1 MGASHGSGVTLPC
14 AAPIFCAQHVSF
26 RMEKTDMGS
35 HLMQRLN
42 AFADAFSFFL
52 VWLQNSPFILS
63 LLAGLTL
70 PFIFHLPRE
79 ERKNAPFWLKSVACV
94 SIFFF
99 ISGTLSPLTV
109 QGLSYFLKSL
119 NNNILFSVPLWIM
132 TMIFTAAGLI
142 FHITVRRL
150 LAGEIDNLRHRM
162 IKKSGLE
169 RKARTDVRK
178 VKELLPG
185 STEYNPLD
193 YIDLKKGVFIGLN
206 KDDQPQYI
214 TLKEFRTQHAAIIG
228 TTGSGKG
235 ITATVLL
242 YQAILSG
249 EAVFVEDPKDDEWAP
264 HVLREACKKAGKKF
278 TLINLNKLNY
288 QLDLLADI
296 SHEQLEELFNAGFSL
311 AKKGEASDFYRI
323 KDRRAARNTAAIYKK
338 RMTLRDLFNTDFVQ
352 SLREDVPAFCGEL
365 EEIALVNSINAKNGF
380 SLKYV
385 FDEGGCCYII
395 GSTRNQKIISA
406 QRMILT
412 RLIQIAETRDRINST
427 PRTVAIFLDELKY
440 HLSRPALE
448 GLGTARDKVV
458 HIFMAF
464 QATDDLRD
472 CPSDLNGDSVTGAV
486 IENAKFKLIYKIQNP
501 ETAEW
506 AAKMTGS
513 ILVDDEMRKIRTD
526 LSLTEKVDTDR
537 MIRQAES
544 YYVDSNMFLNLP
556 EKVGFVF
563 TSTELPRATKMF
575 QIKVKKENIE
585 LLSFEYKQATPNK
598 NERQENKPS
607 INL

>member
-1 MGASHGSGVTLPC
+1 MNSP
-14 AAPIFCAQHVSF
+14 
-26 RMEKTDMGS
+26 
-35 HLMQRLN
+35 LMQKLN

-52 VWLQNSPFILS
+52 LWLQNSPVILS
-63 LLAGLTL
+63 LLAGITL

-99 ISGTLSPLTV
+99 IFGTISPLTI
-109 QGLSYFLKSL
+109 QGLSYFFKSL
-119 NNNILFSVPLWIM
+119 DNNILFSVPLWIM
-132 TMIFTAAGLI
+132 TIIFTAAGLT
-142 FHITVRRL
+142 FHIAARRL
-150 LAGEIDNLRHRM
+150 LAGEIDNLKHRM
-162 IKKSGLE
+162 IKKSKLE
-169 RKARTDVRK
+169 RNTRTDVRK
-178 VKELLPG
+178 VKELLPAPI
-185 STEYNPLD
+185 EYNPLD

-214 TLKEFRTQHAAIIG
+214 TIKEFQTQHAAIIG

-242 YQAILSG
+242 YQAILLG
-249 EAVFVEDPKDDEWAP
+249 EAVLVEDPKDDEWAP

-278 TLINLNKLNY
+278 TLINLNNLNF

-323 KDRRAARNTAAIYKK
+323 ADRRATRNTSAIYEKG
-338 RMTLRDLFNTDFVQ
+338 MTLRDLFNTDFVQ
-352 SLREDVPAFCGEL
+352 SLREDVPAFYGEL
-365 EEIALVNSINAKNGF
+365 EEIALVNSINATKGF
-380 SLKYV
+380 SLKEV

-448 GLGTARDKVV
+448 GLGTARDKGV

-464 QATDDLRD
+464 QAIDDLRD
-472 CPSDLNGDSVTGAV
+472 CPSDLNGDSVIGAV

-513 ILVDDEMRKIRTD
+513 ILVDDEMRQVRTD

-544 YYVDSNMFLNLP
+544 YFVDSNMFLNLP

-575 QIKVKKENIE
+575 QVQVKKENIE
-585 LLSFEYKQATPNK
+585 LLSFEYKKATPKK
-598 NERQENKPS
+598 NEVQEHKPS

>member
-1 MGASHGSGVTLPC
+1 
-14 AAPIFCAQHVSF
+14 
-26 RMEKTDMGS
+26 MGS

-52 VWLQNSPFILS
+52 LWLQNSPVILS

-79 ERKNAPFWLKSVACV
+79 DRKNAPFWLKSVACV

-99 ISGTLSPLTV
+99 ISGTLSPLTI
-109 QGLSYFLKSL
+109 QGLSYFFKSL
-119 NNNILFSVPLWIM
+119 DNNILFRVPLWIM
-132 TMIFTAAGLI
+132 TVTFTAAGLI
-142 FHITVRRL
+142 FHIAARRL
-150 LAGEIDNLRHRM
+150 LAGEIDNFKHRL
-162 IKKSGLE
+162 IKKSKLE
-169 RKARTDVRK
+169 RNTRTDVRK
-178 VKELLPG
+178 VKELLPD

-193 YIDLKKGVFIGLN
+193 YIDLNKGVFIGLN

-214 TLKEFRTQHAAIIG
+214 TIKEFRTQHAAIIG

-235 ITATVLL
+235 VTATVLL

-278 TLINLNKLNY
+278 TLINLNKLNF

-323 KDRRAARNTAAIYKK
+323 KDRRAARNTAAIHEKG
-338 RMTLRDLFNTDFVQ
+338 MTLRDLFNTDFVQ
-352 SLREDVPAFCGEL
+352 SLREDVPAFFGEL
-365 EEIALVNSINAKNGF
+365 EEIALVNSINATNGF
-380 SLKYV
+380 SLKEV

-448 GLGTARDKVV
+448 GLGTARDKGV

-472 CPSDLNGDSVTGAV
+472 CPSDLNGDSVIGAV

-506 AAKMTGS
+506 AARMTGS
-513 ILVDDEMRKIRTD
+513 ILVDDEMRKVRTD

-575 QIKVKKENIE
+575 QVQVKKENIE
-585 LLSFEYKQATPNK
+585 LLSFEYKQATPGK
-598 NERQENKPS
+598 NESQEHKPS

>member
-1 MGASHGSGVTLPC
+1 
-14 AAPIFCAQHVSF
+14 
-26 RMEKTDMGS
+26 MGS

-52 VWLQNSPFILS
+52 LWLQNSPVILS

-79 ERKNAPFWLKSVACV
+79 DRKNAPFWLKSVACV

-99 ISGTLSPLTV
+99 ISGTLSPLTI
-109 QGLSYFLKSL
+109 QGLSYFFKPLD
-119 NNNILFSVPLWIM
+119 NNILFRVPLWIM
-132 TMIFTAAGLI
+132 TVTFTAAGLI
-142 FHITVRRL
+142 FHIAARRL
-150 LAGEIDNLRHRM
+150 LAGEIDNFKHRL
-162 IKKSGLE
+162 IKKSKLE
-169 RKARTDVRK
+169 RNTRTDVRK
-178 VKELLPG
+178 VKELLPD

-193 YIDLKKGVFIGLN
+193 YIDLNKGVFIGLN

-214 TLKEFRTQHAAIIG
+214 TIKEFRTQHAAIIG

-235 ITATVLL
+235 VTATVLL

-278 TLINLNKLNY
+278 TLINLNKLNF

-296 SHEQLEELFNAGFSL
+296 SHDQLEELFNAGFSL

-323 KDRRAARNTAAIYKK
+323 KDRRAARNTAAIHEKG
-338 RMTLRDLFNTDFVQ
+338 MTLRDLFNTDFVQ
-352 SLREDVPAFCGEL
+352 SLREDVPAFFGEL
-365 EEIALVNSINAKNGF
+365 EEIALVNSINATNGF
-380 SLKYV
+380 SLKEV

-448 GLGTARDKVV
+448 GLGTARDKGV

-472 CPSDLNGDSVTGAV
+472 CPSDLNGDSVIGAV

-506 AAKMTGS
+506 AARMTGS
-513 ILVDDEMRKIRTD
+513 ILVDDEMRKVRTD

-575 QIKVKKENIE
+575 QVQVKKENIE
-585 LLSFEYKQATPNK
+585 LLSFEYKQATPGK
-598 NERQENKPS
+598 NESQEHKPS

>member
-52 VWLQNSPFILS
+52 VWLQNSPVILS

-99 ISGTLSPLTV
+99 ISGTLSPLTIQV
-109 QGLSYFLKSL
+109 LSYFFKSL
-119 NNNILFSVPLWIM
+119 DNNILFRVPLWIM
-132 TMIFTAAGLI
+132 SITFTAVGLI
-142 FHITVRRL
+142 FHIIARRL

-162 IKKSGLE
+162 IKKSKLE
-169 RKARTDVRK
+169 RNTRTDVRK
-178 VKELLPG
+178 VKELLPD

-193 YIDLKKGVFIGLN
+193 YIDLKKGIFIGLN

-235 ITATVLL
+235 VTATVLL

-323 KDRRAARNTAAIYKK
+323 KDRRAARNTAAIYEKG
-338 RMTLRDLFNTDFVQ
+338 MTLRDLFNTDFVQ
-352 SLREDVPAFCGEL
+352 ALREDVPAFCGEL

-380 SLKYV
+380 SLKEV

-440 HLSRPALE
+440 HLSRPAME
-448 GLGTARDKVV
+448 GLGTARDKGV

-472 CPSDLNGDSVTGAV
+472 CPSDLNGDSVIGAV

-513 ILVDDEMRKIRTD
+513 ILVDDEMRKVRTD

-544 YYVDSNMFLNLP
+544 YYIDSNMFLNLP

-563 TSTELPRATKMF
+563 TSTELPRATKMY
-575 QIKVKKENIE
+575 QVQVKKENIG
-585 LLSFEYKQATPNK
+585 LLSFEYKQATPGK
-598 NERQENKPS
+598 NESQENKPS

>member
-52 VWLQNSPFILS
+52 LWLQNSPVILS

-99 ISGTLSPLTV
+99 ISGTLSPLTI
-109 QGLSYFLKSL
+109 QGLSYFFKSL
-119 NNNILFSVPLWIM
+119 DNNILFRVPLWIM
-132 TMIFTAAGLI
+132 SITFTAAGLI
-142 FHITVRRL
+142 FHIAARRL

-162 IKKSGLE
+162 IKKSKLE
-169 RKARTDVRK
+169 RNTRTDVRK
-178 VKELLPG
+178 VKELLPD

-235 ITATVLL
+235 VTATVLL

-323 KDRRAARNTAAIYKK
+323 KDRRAARNTAAIYEKG
-338 RMTLRDLFNTDFVQ
+338 MTLRDLFNTDFVQ

-380 SLKYV
+380 SLKEV

-440 HLSRPALE
+440 HLSRPAME
-448 GLGTARDKVV
+448 GLGTARDKGV

-472 CPSDLNGDSVTGAV
+472 CPSDLNGDSVIGAV

-513 ILVDDEMRKIRTD
+513 ILVDDEMRKVRTD

-544 YYVDSNMFLNLP
+544 YYIDSNMFLNLP

-575 QIKVKKENIE
+575 QVQVKKENIG
-585 LLSFEYKQATPNK
+585 LLSFEYKQATPGK
-598 NERQENKPS
+598 NESQKNKPS

>member
-1 MGASHGSGVTLPC
+1 
-14 AAPIFCAQHVSF
+14 
-26 RMEKTDMGS
+26 MGS

-42 AFADAFSFFL
+42 AFADAFSFIL
-52 VWLQNSPFILS
+52 LWLQNSPVILS

-70 PFIFHLPRE
+70 PFIFHLPLE
-79 ERKNAPFWLKSVACV
+79 DRKNAPFWLKSVACV

-99 ISGTLSPLTV
+99 ISGTLSPLTI
-109 QGLSYFLKSL
+109 QGLSYFFKPLD
-119 NNNILFSVPLWIM
+119 NNILFRVPLWIM
-132 TMIFTAAGLI
+132 TVTFTAAGLI
-142 FHITVRRL
+142 FHIAARRL
-150 LAGEIDNLRHRM
+150 LAGEIDNFKHRL
-162 IKKSGLE
+162 IKKSKLE
-169 RKARTDVRK
+169 RNTRTDVRK
-178 VKELLPG
+178 VKELLPD

-193 YIDLKKGVFIGLN
+193 YIDLNKGVFIGLN

-214 TLKEFRTQHAAIIG
+214 TIKEFRTQHAAIIG

-235 ITATVLL
+235 VTATVLL

-278 TLINLNKLNY
+278 TLINLNKLNF

-323 KDRRAARNTAAIYKK
+323 KDRRAARNTAAIHEKGK
-338 RMTLRDLFNTDFVQ
+338 TLRDLFNTDFVQ
-352 SLREDVPAFCGEL
+352 SLREDVPAFFGEL
-365 EEIALVNSINAKNGF
+365 EEIALVNSINATNGF
-380 SLKYV
+380 SLKEV

-448 GLGTARDKVV
+448 GLGTARDKGV

-472 CPSDLNGDSVTGAV
+472 CPSDLNGDSVIGAV

-506 AAKMTGS
+506 AARMTGS
-513 ILVDDEMRKIRTD
+513 ILVDDEMRKVRTD

-575 QIKVKKENIE
+575 QVQVKKENIE
-585 LLSFEYKQATPNK
+585 LLSFEYKQATPGK
-598 NERQENKPS
+598 NESQEHKPS

>member
-1 MGASHGSGVTLPC
+1 
-14 AAPIFCAQHVSF
+14 
-26 RMEKTDMGS
+26 MGS

-109 QGLSYFLKSL
+109 QGLSYFFKSL

-162 IKKSGLE
+162 IKKSRLE
-169 RKARTDVRK
+169 RKTRTDVRK

-323 KDRRAARNTAAIYKK
+323 KDRRTARNTAAIYKK

-412 RLIQIAETRDRINST
+412 RLIQIAETRDRIKST

-448 GLGTARDKVV
+448 ELGTARDKGV

>member
-1 MGASHGSGVTLPC
+1 
-14 AAPIFCAQHVSF
+14 
-26 RMEKTDMGS
+26 MGS

-52 VWLQNSPFILS
+52 VWLQNSPVILS

-99 ISGTLSPLTV
+99 IFGTLSPLTIQV
-109 QGLSYFLKSL
+109 LSYFFKSL
-119 NNNILFSVPLWIM
+119 DNNILFRVPLWIM
-132 TMIFTAAGLI
+132 SITFTAAGLI
-142 FHITVRRL
+142 FHIIARRL
-150 LAGEIDNLRHRM
+150 LAGEIDNLRHQM
-162 IKKSGLE
+162 IKKSKLE
-169 RKARTDVRK
+169 RNTRTDVRK
-178 VKELLPG
+178 VKELLPD

-193 YIDLKKGVFIGLN
+193 YIDLKKGIFIGLN

-235 ITATVLL
+235 VTATVLL

-323 KDRRAARNTAAIYKK
+323 KDRRAARNTAAIYEKG
-338 RMTLRDLFNTDFVQ
+338 MTLRDLFNTDFVQ
-352 SLREDVPAFCGEL
+352 ALREDVPAFCGEL

-380 SLKYV
+380 SLKEV

-427 PRTVAIFLDELKY
+427 PRTIAIFLDELKY
-440 HLSRPALE
+440 HLSRPAME
-448 GLGTARDKVV
+448 GLGTARDKGV

-472 CPSDLNGDSVTGAV
+472 CPSDLNGDSVIGAV

-513 ILVDDEMRKIRTD
+513 ILVDDEMRKVRTD

-544 YYVDSNMFLNLP
+544 YYIDSNMFLNLP

-575 QIKVKKENIE
+575 QVQVKKENIG
-585 LLSFEYKQATPNK
+585 LLSFEYKQATPGK
-598 NERQENKPS
+598 NESQENKPS

>member
-1 MGASHGSGVTLPC
+1 M
-14 AAPIFCAQHVSF
+14 F
-26 RMEKTDMGS
+26 K
-35 HLMQRLN
+35 
-42 AFADAFSFFL
+42 
-52 VWLQNSPFILS
+52 
-63 LLAGLTL
+63 
-70 PFIFHLPRE
+70 
-79 ERKNAPFWLKSVACV
+79 
-94 SIFFF
+94 F
-99 ISGTLSPLTV
+99 ISV
-109 QGLSYFLKSL
+109 NFL
-119 NNNILFSVPLWIM
+119 P
-132 TMIFTAAGLI
+132 
-142 FHITVRRL
+142 
-150 LAGEIDNLRHRM
+150 
-162 IKKSGLE
+162 
-169 RKARTDVRK
+169 
-178 VKELLPG
+178 
-185 STEYNPLD
+185 
-193 YIDLKKGVFIGLN
+193 
-206 KDDQPQYI
+206 
-214 TLKEFRTQHAAIIG
+214 
-228 TTGSGKG
+228 
-235 ITATVLL
+235 
-242 YQAILSG
+242 
-249 EAVFVEDPKDDEWAP
+249 
-264 HVLREACKKAGKKF
+264 
-278 TLINLNKLNY
+278 
-288 QLDLLADI
+288 DI

-323 KDRRAARNTAAIYKK
+323 SDRRAARNTSAIYEKG
-338 RMTLRDLFNTDFVQ
+338 MTLRDLFNTDFVQ

-380 SLKYV
+380 SLKEV

-448 GLGTARDKVV
+448 GLGTARDKGV

-464 QATDDLRD
+464 QAIDDLRD
-472 CPSDLNGDSVTGAV
+472 CPSDLNGDSVIGAI

-513 ILVDDEMRKIRTD
+513 ILVDDEMRKVRTD

-575 QIKVKKENIE
+575 QVQVKKENIE
-585 LLSFEYKQATPNK
+585 LLSFEYKQATPEK
-598 NERQENKPS
+598 NENQEHKPS

>member
-1 MGASHGSGVTLPC
+1 
-14 AAPIFCAQHVSF
+14 
-26 RMEKTDMGS
+26 MGS

-52 VWLQNSPFILS
+52 VWLQNSPVILS

-99 ISGTLSPLTV
+99 ISGTLSPLTIQV
-109 QGLSYFLKSL
+109 LSYFFKSL
-119 NNNILFSVPLWIM
+119 DNNILFRVPLWIM
-132 TMIFTAAGLI
+132 NITFTAAGLI
-142 FHITVRRL
+142 FHIIARRL

-162 IKKSGLE
+162 IKKSKLE
-169 RKARTDVRK
+169 RNTRTDVRK
-178 VKELLPG
+178 VKELLPD

-193 YIDLKKGVFIGLN
+193 YIDLKKGIFIGLN

-235 ITATVLL
+235 VTATVLL

-323 KDRRAARNTAAIYKK
+323 KDRRAARNTAAIYEKG
-338 RMTLRDLFNTDFVQ
+338 MTLRDLFNTDFVQ
-352 SLREDVPAFCGEL
+352 ALREDVPAFCGEL

-380 SLKYV
+380 SLKEV

-440 HLSRPALE
+440 HLSRPAME
-448 GLGTARDKVV
+448 GLGTARDKGV

-472 CPSDLNGDSVTGAV
+472 CPSDLNGDSVIGAV

-513 ILVDDEMRKIRTD
+513 ILVDDEMRKVRTD

-544 YYVDSNMFLNLP
+544 YYIDSNMFLNLP

-575 QIKVKKENIE
+575 QVQVKKENIG
-585 LLSFEYKQATPNK
+585 LLSFEYKQATPGK
-598 NERQENKPS
+598 NESQENKPS

>member
-1 MGASHGSGVTLPC
+1 
-14 AAPIFCAQHVSF
+14 
-26 RMEKTDMGS
+26 MGS

-52 VWLQNSPFILS
+52 LWLQNSPVILS

-79 ERKNAPFWLKSVACV
+79 DRKNAPFWLKSVACV

-99 ISGTLSPLTV
+99 ISGTLSPLTI
-109 QGLSYFLKSL
+109 QGLSYFFKPLD
-119 NNNILFSVPLWIM
+119 NNILFRVPLWIM
-132 TMIFTAAGLI
+132 TVTFTTAGLI
-142 FHITVRRL
+142 FHIAARRL
-150 LAGEIDNLRHRM
+150 LAGEIDNFKHRL
-162 IKKSGLE
+162 IKKSKLE
-169 RKARTDVRK
+169 RNTRTDVRK
-178 VKELLPG
+178 VKELLPD
-185 STEYNPLD
+185 SIEYNPLD

-214 TLKEFRTQHAAIIG
+214 TIKEFKTQHAAIIG

-235 ITATVLL
+235 VTATVLL

-278 TLINLNKLNY
+278 TLINLNKLNF

-323 KDRRAARNTAAIYKK
+323 KDRRAARNTAAIHEKG
-338 RMTLRDLFNTDFVQ
+338 MTLRDLFNTDFVQ
-352 SLREDVPAFCGEL
+352 VLREDAPAFCGEL
-365 EEIALVNSINAKNGF
+365 EEIALVNSINATNGF
-380 SLKYV
+380 SLKEV

-448 GLGTARDKVV
+448 GLGTARDKGV

-464 QATDDLRD
+464 QAIDDLRD
-472 CPSDLNGDSVTGAV
+472 CPSDLNGDSVIGAI

-506 AAKMTGS
+506 AARMTGS
-513 ILVDDEMRKIRTD
+513 ILVDDEMRKVRTD
-526 LSLTEKVDTDR
+526 LSLTEKVETDR

-575 QIKVKKENIE
+575 QILVKKEDIE
-585 LLSFEYKQATPNK
+585 LLSFEYKQATPEK
-598 NERQENKPS
+598 NENQEHKPS

>member
-52 VWLQNSPFILS
+52 VWLQNSPVILS

-99 ISGTLSPLTV
+99 ISGTLSPLTIQV
-109 QGLSYFLKSL
+109 LSYFFKSL
-119 NNNILFSVPLWIM
+119 DNNILFRFPLWIM
-132 TMIFTAAGLI
+132 SITFTAAGLI
-142 FHITVRRL
+142 FHIIARRL

-162 IKKSGLE
+162 IKKSKLE
-169 RKARTDVRK
+169 RNTRTDVRK
-178 VKELLPG
+178 VKELLPD

-193 YIDLKKGVFIGLN
+193 YIDLKKGIFIGLN

-235 ITATVLL
+235 VTATVLL

-323 KDRRAARNTAAIYKK
+323 KDRRAARNTAAIYEKG
-338 RMTLRDLFNTDFVQ
+338 MTLRDLFNTDFVQ
-352 SLREDVPAFCGEL
+352 ALREDVPAFCGEL

-380 SLKYV
+380 SLKEV

-427 PRTVAIFLDELKY
+427 PRTIAIFLDELKY
-440 HLSRPALE
+440 HLSRPAME
-448 GLGTARDKVV
+448 GLGTARDKGV

-472 CPSDLNGDSVTGAV
+472 CPSDLNGDSVIGAV

-513 ILVDDEMRKIRTD
+513 ILVDDEMRKVRTD

-544 YYVDSNMFLNLP
+544 YYIDSNMFLNLP

-575 QIKVKKENIE
+575 QVQVKKENIG
-585 LLSFEYKQATPNK
+585 LLSFEYKQATPGK
-598 NERQENKPS
+598 NESQENKPS

>member
-1 MGASHGSGVTLPC
+1 MN
-14 AAPIFCAQHVSF
+14 
-26 RMEKTDMGS
+26 S

-42 AFADAFSFFL
+42 AFADVFSFFL
-52 VWLQNSPFILS
+52 LWLQNSPVILS

-70 PFIFHLPRE
+70 PFIFHFPRE
-79 ERKNAPFWLKSVACV
+79 ERKNAPFWLKSMACV

-99 ISGTLSPLTV
+99 IFGTTSPLTI
-109 QGLSYFLKSL
+109 QGLSYFFKSL
-119 NNNILFSVPLWIM
+119 DNNILFKIPLWIM
-132 TMIFTAAGLI
+132 TIIFTAAGLI

-150 LAGEIDNLRHRM
+150 LAGEIDKLKHRM
-162 IKKSGLE
+162 IKKSKLE
-169 RKARTDVRK
+169 RNTRTDVRK
-178 VKELLPG
+178 VKELLPD

-193 YIDLKKGVFIGLN
+193 YIDLTKGVFIGLN

-235 ITATVLL
+235 VTATVLL

-288 QLDLLADI
+288 QFDLLADI

-323 KDRRAARNTAAIYKK
+323 KDRRAARNTAAIHEKG
-338 RMTLRDLFNTDFVQ
+338 MTLRDLFNTDIVQ
-352 SLREDVPAFCGEL
+352 ALREDVPAFCGEL
-365 EEIALVNSINAKNGF
+365 EEIALVNSVNAKNGF
-380 SLKYV
+380 SLKEV

-448 GLGTARDKVV
+448 GLGTARDKGV

-472 CPSDLNGDSVTGAV
+472 CPSDLNGDSVIGAV

-513 ILVDDEMRKIRTD
+513 ILVDDEMRKVRTD

-575 QIKVKKENIE
+575 QIQVKKENIG
-585 LLSFEYKQATPNK
+585 LLSFEYKQATSEK
-598 NERQENKPS
+598 NESQEYKPS

>member
-1 MGASHGSGVTLPC
+1 MNP
-14 AAPIFCAQHVSF
+14 
-26 RMEKTDMGS
+26 

-42 AFADAFSFFL
+42 GIADAFSIFL
-52 VWLQNSPFILS
+52 LWLQNSPVILS

-70 PFIFHLPRE
+70 PFIFNLPRE

-99 ISGTLSPLTV
+99 IFGTMSPLSIH
-109 QGLSYFLKSL
+109 GLSY
-119 NNNILFSVPLWIM
+119 LFDVLDPNTLLRIPLWII
-132 TMIFTAAGLI
+132 TILFTLAGLA
-142 FHITVRRL
+142 FHLTARRL
-150 LAGEIDNLRHRM
+150 LAGEIDSLKHRM
-162 IKKSGLE
+162 IKKSKLE
-169 RKARTDVRK
+169 RNTRTDVRK
-178 VKELLPG
+178 VKELLPD
-185 STEYNPLD
+185 SIEYNPLD
-193 YIDLKKGVFIGLN
+193 YIDLKKGVFIGLD

-214 TLKEFRTQHAAIIG
+214 TIKEFQKQHAAIIG

-235 ITATVLL
+235 ITASVLL
-242 YQAILSG
+242 YQAILLG
-249 EAVFVEDPKDDEWAP
+249 EAVFVEDPKDDEWAV

-278 TLINLNKLNY
+278 VVINLNRTNH

-311 AKKGEASDFYRI
+311 SKKGEAADFYRI
-323 KDRRAARNTAAIYKK
+323 ADRRAARNVAAIHKTG
-338 RMTLRDLFNTDFVQ
+338 MTLYDLFNDDNVK
-352 SLREDVPAFCGEL
+352 SIGEDAPAFLGEL
-365 EEIALVNSINAKNGF
+365 EEIALVNSVNAKNGF
-380 SLKYV
+380 SLKEI
-385 FDEGGCCYII
+385 FDNGGCCYII

-412 RLIQIAETRDRINST
+412 RLIQIAETRDRINTT
-427 PRTVAIFLDELKY
+427 PRVVAIFLDELKY
-440 HLSRPALE
+440 HISRPTME
-448 GLGTARDKVV
+448 GLGTARDKSV

-464 QATDDLRD
+464 QAIDDLRD
-472 CPSDLNGDSVTGAV
+472 CPSDLNGDSVIGAV

-513 ILVDDEMRKIRTD
+513 ILVDDEMRKVRTD

-556 EKVGFVF
+556 ERVGFVF
-563 TSTELPRATKMF
+563 TSKDLPKATKMSH
-575 QIKVKKENIE
+575 IPANKETIE
-585 LLSFEYKQATPNK
+585 LLSFETEQIEQHN
-598 NERQENKPS
+598 NNDVPS
-607 INL
+607 SGL

>member
-1 MGASHGSGVTLPC
+1 MGAAHGSGVTLPC

-109 QGLSYFLKSL
+109 QGLSYFFKSL
-119 NNNILFSVPLWIM
+119 NNILFSVPLWIM

-249 EAVFVEDPKDDEWAP
+249 EAIFVEDPKDDEWAP

>member
-1 MGASHGSGVTLPC
+1 
-14 AAPIFCAQHVSF
+14 
-26 RMEKTDMGS
+26 MGS

-42 AFADAFSFFL
+42 TFADAFSFFL
-52 VWLQNSPFILS
+52 VWLQNSPVILS

-99 ISGTLSPLTV
+99 ISGTLSPLTIQV
-109 QGLSYFLKSL
+109 LSYFFKSL
-119 NNNILFSVPLWIM
+119 DNNILFRASLWIM
-132 TMIFTAAGLI
+132 SITFTAAGLI
-142 FHITVRRL
+142 FHIIARRL

-162 IKKSGLE
+162 IKKSKLE
-169 RKARTDVRK
+169 RNTRTDVRK
-178 VKELLPG
+178 VKELLPD

-193 YIDLKKGVFIGLN
+193 YIDLKKGIFIGLN

-235 ITATVLL
+235 VTATVLL

-323 KDRRAARNTAAIYKK
+323 KDRRVARNTAAIYEKG
-338 RMTLRDLFNTDFVQ
+338 MTLRDLFNTDFVQ
-352 SLREDVPAFCGEL
+352 ALREDVPAFCGEL

-380 SLKYV
+380 SLKEV

-440 HLSRPALE
+440 HLSRPAME
-448 GLGTARDKVV
+448 GLGTARDKGV
-458 HIFMAF
+458 HIFMTF

-472 CPSDLNGDSVTGAV
+472 CPSDLNGDSVIGAV

-513 ILVDDEMRKIRTD
+513 ILVDDEMRKVRTD

-544 YYVDSNMFLNLP
+544 YYIDSNMFLNLP

-575 QIKVKKENIE
+575 QVQVKKENIG
-585 LLSFEYKQATPNK
+585 LLSFEYKQATPGK
-598 NERQENKPS
+598 NESQENKPS